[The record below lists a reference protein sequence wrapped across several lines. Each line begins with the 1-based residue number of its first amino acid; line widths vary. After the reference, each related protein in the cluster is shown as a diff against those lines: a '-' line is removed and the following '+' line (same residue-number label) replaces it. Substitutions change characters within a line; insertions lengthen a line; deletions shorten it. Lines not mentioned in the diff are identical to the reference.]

1 MTEEAAYE
9 LLIRHLRPAGVSL
22 RQLNEDILPRFAK
35 RLDCEGDYY
44 SIFLMMTERLAKSCS
59 LTPFRI
65 RTDREF
71 YEEVMAL
78 RTDNIPDKPD
88 KVLDLFLIGE

>member
-1 MTEEAAYE
+1 
-9 LLIRHLRPAGVSL
+9 
-22 RQLNEDILPRFAK
+22 
-35 RLDCEGDYY
+35 
-44 SIFLMMTERLAKSCS
+44 MMERLADSCS

-78 RTDNIPDKPD
+78 RHDDIPDKPD
-88 KVLDLFLIGE
+88 KVLDLFLIGD

>member
-1 MTEEAAYE
+1 MTESEAYE
-9 LLIRHLRPAGVSL
+9 LLVQHLRSDGVSL
-22 RQLNEDILPRFAK
+22 RQLNEEILPRFARK
-35 RLDCEGDYY
+35 LDCEGDYY
-44 SIFLMMTERLAKSCS
+44 DIFIAMMERLAKSCS

-78 RTDNIPDKPD
+78 RNDDIPDKPD
-88 KVLDLFLIGE
+88 KVLDLFLIEE